1 MTDFIEHTDEDF
13 DALVDEQDLVD
24 RRQSAEKK
32 YEDLDSNSI
41 EHLRRRMKYDT
52 YFLASILGY
61 KKLHPVFHGHYTQW
75 LERQRGQQYRLTLF
89 ARGHYKSTLNTITDS
104 IQMALPNVGDV
115 LQAHPYAHGPNLK
128 LLIAHEVREK
138 ASEFLFEIA
147 SAFTK
152 NETMLALFPECIPS
166 KRVQRINKWE
176 LELPR
181 EDQHRHATFSTIG
194 AGGAAQSGH
203 YHWLKLDDL
212 VGEDAANSE
221 TVMNRINNWF
231 DNIGSLLTDL
241 EIDGWDLIGT
251 RWAFSDIYS
260 HAIKIYGIDTGSTL
274 VESNGRK
281 LRYRNSV
288 TNCLSK
294 KDLEDHSNGLLRVY
308 ARGAIEHGEPV
319 FPIQYNEKKQY
330 LSGFSHGKLNILRKN
345 SFVWASQYANNPM
358 EAGLTEFIW
367 PLKYYKVD
375 FNGNISVDTG
385 DPNRPMRKVLLR
397 DLAIYIFCDPSMG
410 ESNQADETGIV
421 VTGVDKESNIYLL
434 ETIKKRLR
442 PPEFVDNAFRLY
454 MKYRPRVFAI
464 EEVNFSG
471 IYRYWI
477 ERESAKSRV
486 NLPITPYKPGSKR
499 SKEARIRGLAHFF
512 SAGQVYVHENMH
524 DFRDEYEQFPMGQSQ
539 HLLDSL
545 AQGPEFWKSGMDT
558 RSIEQTTQLV
568 NNLLAERSILTGY

>member
-1 MTDFIEHTDEDF
+1 MSDNLHTDSDF
-13 DALVDEQDLVD
+13 DALVDEKALSE
-24 RRQSAEKK
+24 RRSAAEKK
-32 YEDLDSNSI
+32 YEDLDSDTI
-41 EHLRRRMKYDT
+41 EHLRRRMKNDL
-52 YFLASILGY
+52 YFLASMLGY
-61 KKLHPVFHGHYTQW
+61 NKLHPVFHGHYARW

-89 ARGHYKSTLNTITDS
+89 ARGHYKSTLNTIVDS
-104 IQMALPNVGDV
+104 IQMALPNVGNV
-115 LQAHPYAHGPNLK
+115 VQAHPYVHGPNLK

-152 NETMLALFPECIPS
+152 NETMLALFSDCIPS
-166 KRVQRINKWE
+166 KRVQRVNKWE

-181 EDQHRHATFSTIG
+181 EEHHRHATFSTIG

-212 VGEDAANSE
+212 VGEDARNSE
-221 TVMNRINNWF
+221 TVMKRVLSWF
-231 DNIGSLLTDL
+231 DNIASLLTDL

-251 RWAFSDIYS
+251 RWAFADVYS
-260 HAIKIYGIDTGSTL
+260 HAIKVYGIDTGTTL
-274 VESNGRK
+274 YDVNGKK

-288 TNCLSK
+288 TNCLAK
-294 KDLEDHSNGLLRVY
+294 KDLVENSGGLLRVY
-308 ARGAIEHGEPV
+308 ARGAVEEGEPV
-319 FPIQYNEKKQY
+319 FPVQFNEKGKY
-330 LSGFSHGKLNILRKN
+330 ISGFSHSKLNILRKN
-345 SFVWASQYANNPM
+345 ALVWAAQYANNPM

-375 FNGNISVDTG
+375 IYNNIVVETG
-385 DPNRPMRKVLLR
+385 DLRNPTIKRKLR
-397 DLAIYIFCDPSMG
+397 DLAVYIFCDPSMG
-410 ESNQADETGIV
+410 ESDQADETGIV
-421 VTGVDKESNIYLL
+421 VTGVDQESNIFIL

-442 PPEFVDNAFRLY
+442 PPDFVDHAFRLY
-454 MKYRPRVFAI
+454 LKYRPRVFAI

-477 ERESAKSRV
+477 EKEATRNRT
-486 NLPITPYKPGSKR
+486 NLPITAYKPGSAR

-512 SAGQVYVHENMH
+512 SAGQVYIHEGMH

-539 HLLDSL
+539 HLLDAL

-558 RSIEQTTQLV
+558 RSLQQTQERVTQL
-568 NNLLAERSILTGY
+568 LEERSILTGY